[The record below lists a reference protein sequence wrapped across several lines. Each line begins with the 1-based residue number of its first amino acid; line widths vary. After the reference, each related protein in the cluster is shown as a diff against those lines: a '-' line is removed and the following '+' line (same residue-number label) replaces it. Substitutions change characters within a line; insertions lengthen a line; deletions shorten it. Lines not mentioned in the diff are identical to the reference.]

1 VELSN
6 SPSESPEPRG
16 PAREPAP
23 FIPRPPGRDR
33 DGSGVLE
40 RKAVYRVQ
48 LEIAAMPASLVVQV
62 LLWPEKLTDWAREEG
77 VTPALVYNMLGGFK
91 PYHDL
96 RHRLAERLGVAKGAL
111 DHLIDGRRP
120 QPTARRLPD
129 PPDEL
134 QQAPPRPP
142 ELEHAKPV
150 THADDASAG
159 VGDQPSDE
167 QSSSARDSQMGLD
180 I

>member
-1 VELSN
+1 MSVELSN
-6 SPSESPEPRG
+6 PSEQ
-16 PAREPAP
+16 REPAP

-33 DGSGVLE
+33 DGSSVLE

-96 RHRLAERLGVAKGAL
+96 RHRLAERLGVSKGAL

-120 QPTARRLPD
+120 QPTGRRLPD
-129 PPDEL
+129 PPVDLPLPATAGDSTE
-134 QQAPPRPP
+134 APTVEEEAIETMPP
-142 ELEHAKPV
+142 PP
-150 THADDASAG
+150 D
-159 VGDQPSDE
+159 
-167 QSSSARDSQMGLD
+167 SAREDPSPDSQIGLEL
-180 I
+180 

>member
-1 VELSN
+1 MELSN
-6 SPSESPEPRG
+6 SPEPR
-16 PAREPAP
+16 EPGP
-23 FIPRPPGRDR
+23 FIPRPLGRDR
-33 DGSGVLE
+33 DGSSVLE

-129 PPDEL
+129 PPAELIPANEIFRDGQARDLAVGGPEVIGEASEAADERTL
-134 QQAPPRPP
+134 SPDTERSSP
-142 ELEHAKPV
+142 
-150 THADDASAG
+150 
-159 VGDQPSDE
+159 PSDP
-167 QSSSARDSQMGLD
+167 QIGLGF
-180 I
+180 